1 MGILDGKP
9 LGFECADA
17 VQAQRESD
25 AIFGCVFL
33 GLLTDAL
40 HDGITLSWDVESL
53 DSEAATHPDSSEKN
67 RIIDRDV
74 NDLKDVLT
82 RLQVLTGVEGVTV
95 TAGRSPQYDQ
105 GQHLQ
110 VAIAAR
116 PREQGNH
123 ARVPIKWEQ
132 AVEDHVVALLKN
144 KELVVENF
152 DKEFGAYYGI
162 VDAKDNTRP
171 KVISSVRRLIPY
183 AAEGGRWNRRVPWHG
198 LIGYDDPRRVCTA
211 RDSPKQAGSIE
222 PTELISRWDGQGE
235 VCGYCHGMVWA
246 VAEQRCDFPQGKA
259 YELALGRNTHKLSS
273 CFGCS
278 TFLLAN
284 GHVPSSMHLGRS
296 DSWVPLPEGPNATAP
311 FSTRRDKEVADR
323 KVFADLNREWA
334 THVSGWLTTG
344 AHRVVEARKDT
355 FPPEVVETVRRV
367 LQEVDRRNGVQSVA
381 NLFLDALTVH
391 DKDLPRLKRFVGM

>member
-1 MGILDGKP
+1 MGILDGRP
-9 LGFECADA
+9 LGYECADV

-25 AIFGCVFL
+25 VIFGCVFL
-33 GLLTDAL
+33 GLLKEAL
-40 HDGITLSWDVESL
+40 EDGITLSWDVESL
-53 DSEAATHPDSSEKN
+53 DSEAATQSNSTEKN
-67 RIIDRDV
+67 RVIDQDV
-74 NDLKDVLT
+74 NDLKQVLT
-82 RLQVLTGVEGVTV
+82 HLQALTGVEGVTV

-105 GQHLQ
+105 GRSLQ
-110 VAIAAR
+110 VAIAAGKKTD
-116 PREQGNH
+116 GNTT
-123 ARVPIKWEQ
+123 RVPIKWEQ
-132 AVEDHVVALLKN
+132 AIEDHVVALLKN
-144 KELVVENF
+144 KELVAENF

-162 VDAKDNTRP
+162 VDAKDNTLP

-183 AAEGGRWNRRVPWHG
+183 AMEGGRWNRAVPWHG

-211 RDSPKQAGSIE
+211 KDSPKQAGSIE
-222 PTELISRWDGQGE
+222 PTELISRWNGKDE

-259 YELALGRNTHKLSS
+259 YELALGKNTHKLSS

-311 FSTRRDKEVADR
+311 FSTSKDKEIADR
-323 KVFADLNREWA
+323 KVFAQLNREWA
-334 THVSGWLTTG
+334 EHVSGWLTAG
-344 AHRVVEARKDT
+344 AHRVVEARRDT
-355 FPPEVVETVRRV
+355 FPADVVETVRRL
-367 LQEVDRRNGVQSVA
+367 LQEVDRRKGVQSVA

-391 DKDLPRLKRFVGM
+391 DKDLPRLKRFVGV